1 MPIVAYPDYLSCADR
16 STSSVRQ
23 LLLYTATSRL
33 RTRIYHIMLCGRRL
47 RETIVVMVVM
57 DDCRSW
63 LIRDSGRLL
72 AAEPVG
78 FGT

>member
-1 MPIVAYPDYLSCADR
+1 
-16 STSSVRQ
+16 
-23 LLLYTATSRL
+23 
-33 RTRIYHIMLCGRRL
+33 MLCGRRL

-63 LIRDSGRLL
+63 LVRDSGRLL

>member
-16 STSSVRQ
+16 SSSSIRQLFLYTSS
-23 LLLYTATSRL
+23 SCL